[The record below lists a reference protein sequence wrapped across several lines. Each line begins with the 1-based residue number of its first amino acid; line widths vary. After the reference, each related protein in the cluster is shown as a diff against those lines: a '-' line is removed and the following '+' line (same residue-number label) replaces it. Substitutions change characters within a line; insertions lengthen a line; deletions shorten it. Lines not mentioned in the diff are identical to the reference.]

1 MKSFKAPDIHAPRFR
16 KKHLNLLNSLTFEE
30 FKKEHPEYK
39 ELDIDTFKKIV
50 KMFNGKLWQTVLD
63 ERDGIALPEN
73 LGYMFIGT
81 CDKPNTKHNVN
92 YILSKELDVKVT
104 HNNLESDSKLAKIF
118 YTNYANKY
126 KFTNRELWGFSAV
139 RQFKRTLAKR
149 YPEEWEKYIKIQKFQ
164 KVSKIFSK
172 NPKYLSLYTPK
183 VIDQDSLVTYD
194 EFNFD

>member
-1 MKSFKAPDIHAPRFR
+1 
-16 KKHLNLLNSLTFEE
+16 
-30 FKKEHPEYK
+30 
-39 ELDIDTFKKIV
+39 
-50 KMFNGKLWQTVLD
+50 
-63 ERDGIALPEN
+63 
-73 LGYMFIGT
+73 
-81 CDKPNTKHNVN
+81 
-92 YILSKELDVKVT
+92 VT

-183 VIDQDSLVTYD
+183 VIDQASLVTYD